1 MRLPSAPLL
10 RPTATGAGQVAL
22 IMLGYVLAW
31 RGAAVFEVHP
41 NVSALY
47 LSAGLTTAVTM
58 LCGWRALPLAYAAL
72 CLARDLDHGL
82 NALHEVDWAGALR
95 QITIYGAAGLY
106 LRQRWRGA
114 DFRLSLNGAL
124 RFALVAFVASFAAA
138 ATGLLIP
145 PFDTLPAA
153 ARREVFLSFWGGDCA
168 GLLLLVPLIT
178 IGHAWRRGGN
188 VLAHR
193 WHDAIAG
200 RRGEPSPAVLV
211 LVAAA
216 FALGSALAELP
227 PGVGNGLVLLP
238 VMLAG
243 LKRGVLFGFAVALL
257 VCAIELVPALLLGR
271 APGEVL
277 ALQLH
282 LIVAVATAL
291 LAGAAHDDKLL
302 DWRNANFDALTG
314 LANRTRFQDQI
325 AHELLRARRN
335 GQPLAVMYIDLDGFK
350 AVNDALGHDA
360 GDALLREVAGRL
372 GLCVRASD
380 TLARLGG
387 DEFAAI
393 LPEPGSGDAVERV
406 GRAMLSALAR
416 PIELDGGTARIS
428 ASIGL
433 ALFPDDGEDAA
444 HLLCCA
450 DRAMYEAKR
459 RGRKRLVRHAQ
470 LSNTR
475 RVADD
480 APPATGA

>member
-1 MRLPSAPLL
+1 MRLPSAPSLRAIAAGVGQAALIVLAYLL
-10 RPTATGAGQVAL
+10 AWHGAG
-22 IMLGYVLAW
+22 
-31 RGAAVFEVHP
+31 VFEVHP

-47 LSAGLTTAVTM
+47 LSAGLTTAVAM
-58 LCGWRALPLAYAAL
+58 RCGWKALPLAAAAL
-72 CLARDLDHGL
+72 FLVPALDRGL
-82 NALHEVDWAGALR
+82 SALVEVHTAGALR
-95 QITIYGAAGLY
+95 QVVLYGGAGLY

-114 DFRLSLNGAL
+114 DFRLSLNEAL
-124 RFALVAFVASFAAA
+124 RFTLVAFVASFASAA
-138 ATGLLIP
+138 IGLLLP

-153 ARREVFLSFWGGDCA
+153 ARGEVFLSFWGGDCA
-168 GLLLLVPLIT
+168 GVLILVPLVA
-178 IGHAWRRGGN
+178 IGDAWLRSGDAL
-188 VLAHR
+188 VHR
-193 WHDAIAG
+193 WHEAIAR
-200 RRGEPSPAVLV
+200 RRGEPGPTVLV

-216 FALGSALAELP
+216 FATGFALPESP

-238 VMLAG
+238 VMIAG

-271 APGEVL
+271 PPGDVWV
-277 ALQLH
+277 LQLH
-282 LIVAVATAL
+282 LIVAIATAL
-291 LAGAAHDDKLL
+291 FAGAAHDDKLL

-314 LANRTRFQDQI
+314 LANRNRFQDQI
-325 AHELLRARRN
+325 AHELLRARRS
-335 GQPLAVMYIDLDGFK
+335 GQPLAVMYIDLDRFK

-372 GLCVRASD
+372 GGCVRASD

-393 LPEPGSGDAVERV
+393 LPEPGSGEAVERV
-406 GRAMLSALAR
+406 GRAMLAALAR

-444 HLLCCA
+444 ALLRCA

-459 RGRKRLVRHAQ
+459 RGRNGLVRHAE
-470 LSNTR
+470 LGASR
-475 RVADD
+475 RAAD
-480 APPATGA
+480 APPPAQGA

>member
-1 MRLPSAPLL
+1 MRQPSGPLL
-10 RPTATGAGQVAL
+10 RPIANGAGQAVL
-22 IMLGYVLAW
+22 IVLGYVLAW
-31 RGAAVFEVHP
+31 HGAALFEVHP

-47 LSAGLTTAVTM
+47 LSAGLTTALAM

-72 CLARDLDHGL
+72 CLARGLDHGL

-95 QITIYGAAGLY
+95 QIAIYGAAGLY
-106 LRQRWRGA
+106 LRRRWRGA

-124 RFALVAFVASFAAA
+124 RFTLITLVASCAAA

-153 ARREVFLSFWGGDCA
+153 ARREVLLSFWAGDCA
-168 GLLLLVPLIT
+168 GVLIVVPLVAL
-178 IGHAWRRGGN
+178 GHAWLRGGDA
-188 VLAHR
+188 LAHR
-193 WHDAIAG
+193 WHEAISR
-200 RRGEPSPAVLV
+200 RRGEPAPAALV
-211 LVAAA
+211 LVSAA
-216 FALGSALAELP
+216 FAIGHALTGLP

-257 VCAIELVPALLLGR
+257 VCAIELVPSLLLEL

-277 ALQLH
+277 ALQLN
-282 LIVAVATAL
+282 LIVAIATAL

-314 LANRTRFQDQI
+314 LANRNRFHDQI
-325 AHELLRARRN
+325 GHELLRARRS
-335 GQPLAVMYIDLDGFK
+335 GRPLALMYIDLDGFK

-372 GLCVRASD
+372 GHCVRASD

-406 GRAMLSALAR
+406 GRAMLAALAR

-433 ALFPDDGEDAA
+433 ALFPEDGEDAA
-444 HLLCCA
+444 HLLCRA

-459 RGRKRLVRHAQ
+459 RGRNRLVRH
-470 LSNTR
+470 L
-475 RVADD
+475 D
-480 APPATGA
+480 PATASQAARNASPVAGA